1 MSNVERLDMMGKSQE
16 EDKIEQVRKIQLK
29 LPSLEYE
36 HILDIADNMWWGA
49 KMFYDP
55 SKEMVIPKDKYE
67 RIMRSN
73 PELLV

>member
-1 MSNVERLDMMGKSQE
+1 MSNPNLDLLGRTEE
-16 EDKIEQVRKIQLK
+16 EDKTEQVRKIQLK

-49 KMFYDP
+49 KLFYNP
-55 SKEMVIPKDKYE
+55 SKEKVIPKEMYE
-67 RIMRSN
+67 RIMKSN